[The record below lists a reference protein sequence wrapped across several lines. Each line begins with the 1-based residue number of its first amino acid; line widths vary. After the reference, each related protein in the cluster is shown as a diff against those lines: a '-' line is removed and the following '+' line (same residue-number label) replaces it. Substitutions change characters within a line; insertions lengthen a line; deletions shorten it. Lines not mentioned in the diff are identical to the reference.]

1 MGRTLDKYKLYHS
14 SVQNPDADID
24 AMKKAWR
31 LNCKD
36 SMFQTLREDFCGTFA
51 NTVAWVS
58 KNRLN
63 YGIGIDLDKE
73 PINYGKKNYL
83 ASLTTEQQTRI
94 KILHANVLSLKL
106 PRADVVCAFNFSY
119 YCFHERKVLLSY
131 FKSVFKKLNSKGM
144 FVLDCLGGSLT
155 QLANDHKKRFP
166 KEKYTYHFE
175 QLSFDPIHS
184 RAKFAIHF
192 KFKTGKS
199 LKNAFTYD
207 WRMWTI
213 PEIRELLEEAGFKT
227 SKVFWEGLTK
237 KGEGS
242 GVYRVKEKGEEC
254 ESWIAYIA
262 AYKS

>member
-1 MGRTLDKYKLYHS
+1 MGRTLDKYKLYHN

-31 LNCKD
+31 LRYKD

-63 YGIGIDLDKE
+63 YGIGIDLDNE

-119 YCFHERKVLLSY
+119 YCFHERKVLLAY
-131 FKSVFKKLNSKGM
+131 FKSVFKKLNKKGM

-166 KEKYTYHFE
+166 REKYTYHFE

-199 LKNAFTYD
+199 LMNAFTYD